1 MAQKA
6 DIAELID
13 IFEMGKYRDFT
24 TTGIVYEGKR
34 GGRDQAAKV
43 AGVLLDVA
51 IPLKSAGSSGVI
63 LPPVYFMLVAAR
75 ESTQPAGMAQAADCS
90 RWPLMD
96 RIDIP
101 ESEILIA
108 CGTMRSHTASAMVGS
123 PMISNH

>member
-1 MAQKA
+1 MDGAQTQNTCHGKLVA
-6 DIAELID
+6 NGRLPATLPEL
-13 IFEMGKYRDFT
+13 
-24 TTGIVYEGKR
+24 
-34 GGRDQAAKV
+34 
-43 AGVLLDVA
+43 A

-90 RWPLMD
+90 RWPLLD